1 MTGSHDEPT
10 ARPGTP
16 GTQPPSPR
24 PLNVARLWAG
34 GVATAV
40 VATLIA
46 LVGVLVVRVVLRIAG
61 YTLSGAG
68 GFGGSATVA
77 VCVAAAAGAAGAFVA
92 TGLAHVLII
101 TTPRP
106 LTYLSW
112 IVGLATAVAVVVP
125 LVTEASLVLALGQA
139 VVHFAVGMTIGTLVI
154 TAVRASRPPYPF
166 RRVEFR

>member
-1 MTGSHDEPT
+1 
-10 ARPGTP
+10 
-16 GTQPPSPR
+16 
-24 PLNVARLWAG
+24 
-34 GVATAV
+34 
-40 VATLIA
+40 
-46 LVGVLVVRVVLRIAG
+46 VLVVRVVLRIAG
-61 YTLSGAG
+61 YTPSGAS

-77 VCVAAAAGAAGAFVA
+77 VCVAAAAGALVA

>member
-1 MTGSHDEPT
+1 
-10 ARPGTP
+10 
-16 GTQPPSPR
+16 
-24 PLNVARLWAG
+24 
-34 GVATAV
+34 VATAV

-61 YTLSGAG
+61 YTLSGAS

-77 VCVAAAAGAAGAFVA
+77 VCVAAAAGALVA

-125 LVTEASLVLALGQA
+125 LVTGASLVLALGQA

>member
-61 YTLSGAG
+61 YTLSGAS

-77 VCVAAAAGAAGAFVA
+77 LCVAAAAGALVA

-106 LTYLSW
+106 LTYLSYQC
-112 IVGLATAVAVVVP
+112 GRATN
-125 LVTEASLVLALGQA
+125 ASCRGSPPPGSRHACGGSHTTSIWA
-139 VVHFAVGMTIGTLVI
+139 AD
-154 TAVRASRPPYPF
+154 RPPSHRPHA
-166 RRVEFR
+166 RTA

>member
-61 YTLSGAG
+61 YTLSGAS

-77 VCVAAAAGAAGAFVA
+77 LCVAAAAGALVA

-139 VVHFAVGMTIGTLVI
+139 VVHLAVGMTIGTLVI